1 MNNNNIKYIPMAL
14 FRPLTQLYDLQC
26 GFEKTKSFFF
36 ILEIEVFFIYK
47 LLIYDILVIKF

>member
-36 ILEIEVFFIYK
+36 ILEIGVLNK
-47 LLIYDILVIKF
+47 LLIYDILIIKF